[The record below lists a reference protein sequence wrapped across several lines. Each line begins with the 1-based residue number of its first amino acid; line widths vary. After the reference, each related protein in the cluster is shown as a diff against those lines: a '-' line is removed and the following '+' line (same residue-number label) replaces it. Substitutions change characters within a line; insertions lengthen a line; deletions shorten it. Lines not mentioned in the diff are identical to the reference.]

1 LAGNLVKPLLSLYG
15 TKWRERRNVE
25 IIACKLELL
34 KNPIIYFINQ
44 EISAEREISIANV
57 SAP

>member
-1 LAGNLVKPLLSLYG
+1 MTQCKLIINDA
-15 TKWRERRNVE
+15 E

-34 KNPIIYFINQ
+34 KNPIIYFISRDQRSQGVINNWT
-44 EISAEREISIANV
+44 SAIV